1 MKRNNLILIIIFFL
15 AASVYGQFS
24 RINSTAGSFSR
35 LGFGARGMGMGNAM
49 SSVTV
54 GNLSA
59 YYNPAVSVYQENSL
73 FQASYSILSLDRSL
87 NFIGF
92 TKKFGLGKTVSPDGR
107 ETFRSYAGLSVGL
120 INAGVSGIEVRDDA
134 GEKFKSVSTSE
145 NQFFVAVAN
154 RFSEKLAVGVSFKF
168 YYYSLYEN
176 MSATSVGIDIG
187 ALYSVTKAINM
198 SFVISDLNSSYKWD
212 SSNIYGQNGRNTTDK
227 FPLIKKVGL
236 SYKFDDPQLI
246 LAVEWQG
253 SNANSNILRGGIEY
267 QPIEN
272 LYLRGGLDRF
282 ELSEDDIPVRPSLG
296 FSYLYDMKNLNL
308 GINYAFVVEPY
319 STSDQHIIGINLLF

>member
-1 MKRNNLILIIIFFL
+1 MKRINLILIIMFFIT
-15 AASVYGQFS
+15 AGVYGQFS

-49 SSVTV
+49 SSVTE

-73 FQASYSILSLDRSL
+73 FQASYSVLSLGRSL

-92 TKKFGLGKTVSPDGR
+92 TKKFGLGKTVSSDGR
-107 ETFRSYAGLSVGL
+107 EKFRSYAGLSVGL
-120 INAGVSGIEVRDDA
+120 INAGVSGIDVRDDA
-134 GEKFKSVSTSE
+134 GEKIKSVSTSE

-187 ALYSVTKAINM
+187 AVYSVTKAINM

-236 SYKFDDPQLI
+236 SYKFDDPDL
-246 LAVEWQG
+246 LLSVEWQG
-253 SNANSNILRGGIEY
+253 SNANSNILRGGLEY
-267 QPIEN
+267 QPVEN

-296 FSYLYDMKNLNL
+296 FSYLYGMKNLNL